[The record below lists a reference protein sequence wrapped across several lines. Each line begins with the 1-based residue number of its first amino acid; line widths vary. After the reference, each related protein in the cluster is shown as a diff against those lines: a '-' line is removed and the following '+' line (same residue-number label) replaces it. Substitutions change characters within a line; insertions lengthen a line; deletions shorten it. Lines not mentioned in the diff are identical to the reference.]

1 MEKIIYKAPNHPGQ
15 HMPDVFIMA
24 QPGMAAKYRAQ
35 RSHQGSTG
43 NHQKQAR
50 ESDMTQ
56 PPVALVDV
64 VQSYEIFQTVTGR
77 GFDGKV
83 ARPARADL
91 EALFNTSDEQ
101 AIAEEIIMKGEIQQ
115 THV

>member
-15 HMPDVFIMA
+15 HMPDVFIMT

-35 RSHQGSTG
+35 RSHEGPSG
-43 NHQKQAR
+43 NPQKQVQD
-50 ESDMTQ
+50 SDMKE
-56 PPVALVDV
+56 PPIALVDV
-64 VQSYEIFQTVTGR
+64 VQSYEIYQTVTGR
-77 GFDGKV
+77 GFNGKI
-83 ARPARADL
+83 ARPAQADL
-91 EALFNTSDEQ
+91 EALFNTHDEQ

>member
-15 HMPDVFIMA
+15 HMPDVFI
-24 QPGMAAKYRAQ
+24 
-35 RSHQGSTG
+35 
-43 NHQKQAR
+43 
-50 ESDMTQ
+50 MTQ

-77 GFDGKV
+77 GFDGKI

-115 THV
+115 SHV